1 MTTTAKTLMA
11 QKTELLKQ
19 IKEINRQLAEQ
30 RVVELEA
37 KLAKMKA
44 PVEVKAEKKK
54 VSKRP

>member
-54 VSKRP
+54 VSK